1 MQLTDQALGALML
14 ALQNSLLNQTDIVPV
29 LKEFNFTATDDGLVV
44 ENPPVV
50 DMGEAAT
57 DTGGAVFDAYID
69 AIEEPKVQDSELW
82 DDSYM
87 EDGC

>member
-1 MQLTDQALGALML
+1 MQLSDQALGALML
-14 ALQNSLLNQTDIVPV
+14 ALQNSLLNQKDIVPV

-57 DTGGAVFDAYID
+57 DTGGAVFDAYVAAID
-69 AIEEPKVQDSELW
+69 ESTLGKV
-82 DDSYM
+82 
-87 EDGC
+87 

>member
-1 MQLTDQALGALML
+1 MLTKEINMQLSDQALGALML

-50 DMGEAAT
+50 DLTAPEAEAE
-57 DTGGAVFDAYID
+57 GSAIFDAYVD
-69 AIEEPKVQDSELW
+69 AVNPTS
-82 DDSYM
+82 
-87 EDGC
+87 

>member
-29 LKEFNFTATDDGLVV
+29 LKEFNFTATDNGLVV

-50 DMGEAAT
+50 DMSDNDGENS
-57 DTGGAVFDAYID
+57 AVFDALVD
-69 AIEEPKVQDSELW
+69 AIE
-82 DDSYM
+82 
-87 EDGC
+87 